1 MDLFLQSL
9 PKPLKELLNVLRGV
23 LSKYPR
29 STWNLNPFTFLVE
42 IKQLIPC
49 KEPILGYEP
58 IGIVMIQP
66 IPKEAEFTL

>member
-1 MDLFLQSL
+1 MDLFLQSF

-49 KEPILGYEP
+49 KEPILGYKTFFL
-58 IGIVMIQP
+58 IQP